1 MGPLFH
7 AFRPAV
13 TACDVELQSSISY
26 STHEFFQLAGRS
38 NRERKRQQ
46 AQKDLE
52 ELESKREALRGLLG
66 RSD

>member
-1 MGPLFH
+1 MSCEEPCMV
-7 AFRPAV
+7 AA
-13 TACDVELQSSISY
+13 
-26 STHEFFQLAGRS
+26 AGRS